1 MSRWFGVRPEDAR
14 TAGDVEPI
22 LFEFGEGEFR
32 GAPAGDEGPMPSRS
46 KTLLMFADDLTEP
59 SAYGIAFDS
68 AADFFPCDE
77 AKTKMRESL
86 HRSGRK
92 HK

>member
-59 SAYGIAFDS
+59 SAYSIAFDS
-68 AADFFPCDE
+68 AAEFFPCDE